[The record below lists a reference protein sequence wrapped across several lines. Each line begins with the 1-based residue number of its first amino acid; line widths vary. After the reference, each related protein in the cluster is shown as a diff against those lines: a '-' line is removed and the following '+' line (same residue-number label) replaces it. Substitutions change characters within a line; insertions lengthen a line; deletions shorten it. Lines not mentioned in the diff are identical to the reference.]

1 MRRYLSAFCF
11 LWIALPLSAQTNPI
25 TNGGFEQLDASGFP
39 LDWSRVGEKV
49 EVTTEA
55 HTGRYALRFERARG
69 AAVPPE
75 VGLNRAWQ
83 PNSGQQGSM
92 LARTKGAIR
101 FWYKVVSADP
111 DAEISIQVIP
121 MSARAWEDTGSGRVM
136 FRISPDLARQ
146 EGWREG
152 RFVYDL
158 SENPKVKW
166 VHIGVRLTGGSATLL
181 VDDFAYVE
189 RIGAVLQVG
198 KVHLYHDARQ
208 PERAARLTAQVENS
222 GDSASDTIRVRLHPP
237 PGVTASPLER
247 TLPPMAK
254 GGAETLN
261 WQLRGALQTG
271 AIRIEATE
279 GDDST
284 DYLLRLAPRM
294 EIVSLLI
301 GPSLSPPGGEAT
313 VTATL
318 ENRGTGVAE
327 GAQAILSAPGG
338 VSLLTAARQDL
349 RPLPPG
355 RRARVAWRVRMPRDL
370 REMRF
375 RCEVRVPDREPLNAH
390 AAAAVTDALVQPPV
404 KVTASLRMRVGRDR
418 TVGELWI
425 PGAKS
430 PVARLPHLGKVTTRL
445 PDGSVQTLY
454 ARMGGV
460 RLSQGVSGMT
470 SRQRD
475 RAGGVWTFQA
485 TATSVSPKTTRLS
498 LSVRCDKPRT
508 LLVFEGPMLLAG
520 EGGTADRKTDALFP
534 GLEWLTAEE
543 VSSSDLDIAAG
554 HPDRPRFAPH
564 PHKVTI
570 PLMGVR
576 TPAATVGLLWDVH
589 QRWDGAQNR
598 PQPVYAV
605 PDRLTGAAA
614 HRMGLIAPNVLN
626 GLPEN
631 ALQAKPGYALPAN
644 RALTLTAMLYAD
656 PDASDS
662 LGAMDEWFRR
672 FASDPVLPAPQG
684 SDRAQIAWSMQA
696 YLKSLWVSPQEGWM
710 PFLGGPAIWR
720 KPAFQHAHAYDLAQ
734 AARLLPN
741 HPDAPA
747 WRARVREVLP
757 RIGHPQGDD
766 LGFAFGDPL
775 PQIGGSAGRAY
786 QLMASQER
794 DGSWTFDAD
803 RRDEGVFAGMDYHLL
818 GPDGGKEVGTVA
830 RNAYEI
836 LLYARLTG
844 DEAAY
849 RAGVRA
855 LEFMRRF
862 SVPRAAQ
869 VWEVP
874 FHTPDILAA
883 ADAVDAYLEAYR
895 YTCRNGQSN
904 GDPRWL
910 QEAQRW
916 ARAGLPF
923 VYVWNAPGKPWM
935 RYGSIPVFG
944 ATWFQGSWFG
954 NLVQWNG
961 LRYAYALLKLYEYDR
976 TARWGGQ
983 TWRDI
988 ALGLTRSAMYQ
999 QSRQTRNLALWPDAL
1014 HTITGVRADWDFAP
1028 RLILKNVYTLLERA
1042 EEPATV
1048 TLNADGNRQI
1058 RLSSRGRIVSARW
1071 NASTL
1076 KAELQYPPQE
1086 TNRIL
1091 VVGITRPARVL
1102 VNGRVLPQR
1111 TARQAMDG
1119 WRYDESRGML
1129 MIPTGAGRA
1138 SVEVRG
1144 ARPLQMQSQFG
1155 GIAETLNF
1163 TFDRGVEGWMAAND
1177 MALLEARQGRLQVRA
1192 TGGDP
1197 YMIRYLCRIPGSAV
1211 REAVIRI
1218 RGSGDGGGQLF
1229 WTTLNAPEW
1238 NEQKSVRFSFPT
1250 DGAWHEVAI
1259 PVGDH
1264 PAWKGQIISALRLD
1278 PGSTRGSHIEIDWI
1292 RGR

>member
-1 MRRYLSAFCF
+1 MRRYLLAFCL
-11 LWIALPLSAQTNPI
+11 LWIALPVFAQTNPI

-39 LDWSRVGEKV
+39 SDWGRVGEKV

-55 HTGRYALRFERARG
+55 HTGRYALRFERGRG
-69 AAVPPE
+69 AAAPPE

-83 PNSGQQGSM
+83 ANSGQQGSM
-92 LARTKGAIR
+92 LAQTKGAIR

-121 MSARAWEDTGSGRVM
+121 MSARAWEDTGSGRVIY
-136 FRISPDLARQ
+136 RISPDLAGQ
-146 EGWREG
+146 EAWREG
-152 RFVYDL
+152 RLVYDL
-158 SENPKVKW
+158 SDNPKVKW

-181 VDDFAYVE
+181 VDDFEYVE

-208 PERAARLTAQVENS
+208 PERAARLTAMVENA
-222 GDSASDTIRVRLHPP
+222 GDSASDTIRVRLRLPQ
-237 PGVTASPLER
+237 GVSASPLEQ
-247 TLPPMAK
+247 TLEAQPV
-254 GGAETLN
+254 GGAKTLH
-261 WQLRGALQTG
+261 WQLRGALRPG
-271 AIRIEATE
+271 EIRIEARE
-279 GDDST
+279 GASST
-284 DYLLRLAPRM
+284 DYLLRLAPRL
-294 EIVSLLI
+294 EIVSLLV
-301 GPSLSPPGGEAT
+301 GPSLSPPGGAAT

-318 ENRGTGVAE
+318 ENRGTCISE
-327 GAQAILSAPGG
+327 GGQAVLNAPGG
-338 VSLLTAARQDL
+338 VSLLTSARQNI

-355 RRARVAWRVRMPRDL
+355 KRVRVVWRARMPREL

-375 RCEVRVPDREPLNAH
+375 QCEVRAPNVPPMTARAV
-390 AAAAVTDALVQPPV
+390 AAVTDALLQPPV
-404 KVTASLRMRVGRDR
+404 KVIASLRTRTGRDR
-418 TVGELWI
+418 TVGELWM

-430 PVARLPHLGKVTTRL
+430 PAARLPHLGKVITRL

-454 ARMGGV
+454 ARMSGI
-460 RLSQGVSGMT
+460 RLQKGASGMT

-475 RAGGVWTFQA
+475 RAGGVWTFSA
-485 TATSVSPKTTRLS
+485 TATPVSSKTTRLS
-498 LSVRCDKPRT
+498 LSARCDKPRA

-520 EGGTADRKTDALFP
+520 EGGTKDRKTDALFP

-543 VSSSDLDIAAG
+543 ESSSDLDIAAS
-554 HPDRPRFAPH
+554 HPERPRFAPH

-570 PLMGVR
+570 PVMGVR
-576 TPAATVGLLWDVH
+576 TPVATVGLLWDAH
-589 QRWDGAQNR
+589 QRWDGTQNR

-605 PDRLTGAAA
+605 PDRFTGAAA

-631 ALQAKPGYALPAN
+631 ALEAKPGYRLAAHRP
-644 RALTLTAMLYAD
+644 LTLTALLYAD
-656 PDASDS
+656 PNASDS
-662 LGAMDEWFRR
+662 LAAMDEWFRR
-672 FASDPVLPAPQG
+672 FRFDPVLPAPKG

-696 YLKSLWVSPQEGWM
+696 YLKTLWVSPQEGWL
-710 PFLGGPAIWR
+710 PFLGGPGIWR
-720 KPAFQHAHAYDLAQ
+720 KPAFQHAHAYDLSQ
-734 AARLLPN
+734 AALILPN

-747 WRARVREVLP
+747 WRERVREVLP

-775 PQIGGSAGRAY
+775 PQIGGNAGRAY
-786 QLMASQER
+786 QLMASQEE
-794 DGSWTFDAD
+794 DGSWIFDAD
-803 RRDEGVFAGMDYHLL
+803 RRDEGVFVGMDYHLL
-818 GPDGGKEVGTVA
+818 GTDGGKEVGTVA

-844 DEAAY
+844 DESAY
-849 RAGVRA
+849 RAGVKS
-855 LEFMRRF
+855 LEFMRRY

-910 QEAQRW
+910 REAQRW

-961 LRYAYALLKLYEYDR
+961 LRYAYAILKLYEYDR
-976 TARWGGQ
+976 EARWGGQ

-988 ALGLTRSAMYQ
+988 AQGVTRSAMYQ
-999 QSRQTRNLALWPDAL
+999 QSPLPKNLALWPDAL
-1014 HTITGVRADWDFAP
+1014 HTITNMRADWDFAP
-1028 RLILKNVYTLLERA
+1028 RQILKNVYALLERT
-1042 EEPATV
+1042 EEPRTV
-1048 TLNADGNRQI
+1048 TISAERDRPI
-1058 RLSSRGRIVSARW
+1058 RISTGGRIVSARW

-1076 KAELQYPPQE
+1076 KVETRYHPME
-1086 TNRIL
+1086 TNRI
-1091 VVGITRPARVL
+1091 VVAGITRPARVL
-1102 VNGRVLPQR
+1102 VNGRALPQL
-1111 TARQAMDG
+1111 TGTQEADG
-1119 WRYDESRGML
+1119 WRYDETRGLLAM
-1129 MIPTGAGRA
+1129 PVAA
-1138 SVEVRG
+1138 EKAVVEVRG
-1144 ARPLQMQSQFG
+1144 ARPMQMESRFG
-1155 GIAETLNF
+1155 SVVKTLNF
-1163 TFDRGVEGWMAAND
+1163 SFDRGVEGWIAAND
-1177 MALLEARQGRLQVRA
+1177 IALLETQQGRLLVRV

-1197 YMIRYLCRIPGSAV
+1197 YLQRYLCQIRGSAV

-1229 WTTLNAPEW
+1229 WTTLNAPDW
-1238 NEQKSVRFSFPT
+1238 NEQKSMRFVFPT

-1264 PAWKGQIISALRLD
+1264 PAWKGQTISALRLD
-1278 PGSTRGSHIEIDWI
+1278 PGSTRGSRIEIDWI